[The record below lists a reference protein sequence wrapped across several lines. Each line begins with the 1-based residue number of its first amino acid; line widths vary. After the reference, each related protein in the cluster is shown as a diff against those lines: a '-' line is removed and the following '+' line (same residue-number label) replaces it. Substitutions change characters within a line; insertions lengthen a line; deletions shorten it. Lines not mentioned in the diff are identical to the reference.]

1 MGVLTKASSVLMLA
15 MAGDTS
21 PAEGKPAEGRP
32 AEARESRQGAD
43 RGVLA
48 EAADLKASAGKE
60 ALTGVVSA
68 RVGLLVGM
76 MGVRESRAG
85 RTWRSEWWSW
95 RRAGRK
101 AVKSSE

>member
-1 MGVLTKASSVLMLA
+1 MGVLTNESSILMAA

-21 PAEGKPAEGRP
+21 PAEGKPAEGSP
-32 AEARESRQGAD
+32 ADASVSRHGAE

-48 EAADLKASAGKE
+48 EAADLRASAGNE

-76 MGVRESRAG
+76 SGG
-85 RTWRSEWWSW
+85 
-95 RRAGRK
+95 
-101 AVKSSE
+101 